1 MEKDGVESK
10 DLPTHFDHLSKD
22 IRESVYQNIFDK
34 FGFSFETTL
43 QNGNKVYALKRKSI
57 AKDIR
62 GFQTKITSSQGVT
75 RTVSNRPRKTEAESL
90 YTGGTVYFIH
100 NLEDAL
106 QDIVL
111 NRSTDLSIFD
121 ADIVPIGSVNKRA
134 KSYNKNA
141 IKLNVERSQAYET
154 VVKFY
159 DNFINSLDHFSN
171 GKYSFDIKLAHRMY
185 YIINEH
191 VAKSDKAVAK
201 SDYIIDFMLEQID
214 NAIEVEK
221 RRKDNY
227 SKGIELNNFEYLDSK
242 ATNENI
248 DKTIFDDRIAHLRY
262 IKEDVKSAKG
272 NFENILRYMEDE
284 PKLFGKSKPK
294 VKVQDMEIVL
304 SDLFGENSINEND
317 TLGSDVGGDRV
328 KKKF

>member
-1 MEKDGVESK
+1 MNFIEKEKEAKLEEIKKEMEKDGIESK
-10 DLPTHFDHLSKD
+10 DIPTHFDHLSKD
-22 IRESVYQNIFDK
+22 IRESVYQDIFDK

-43 QNGNKVYALKRKSI
+43 KNGNKVYALKRKAIS
-57 AKDIR
+57 KDIR
-62 GFQTKITSSQGVT
+62 GFQTKVTDSQGVT

-121 ADIVPIGSVNKRA
+121 ADIVPVGSVNKRA
-134 KSYNKNA
+134 KSYNENA

-171 GKYSFDIKLAHRMY
+171 GKYSFDVKLAHRMY
-185 YIINEH
+185 YIINEQ

-201 SDYIIDFMLEQID
+201 SDYVIDFMLEQKR
-214 NAIEVEK
+214 EEK
-221 RRKDNY
+221 TTIQK
-227 SKGIELNNFEYLDSK
+227 ELN
-242 ATNENI
+242 
-248 DKTIFDDRIAHLRY
+248 
-262 IKEDVKSAKG
+262 
-272 NFENILRYMEDE
+272 
-284 PKLFGKSKPK
+284 
-294 VKVQDMEIVL
+294 
-304 SDLFGENSINEND
+304 
-317 TLGSDVGGDRV
+317 
-328 KKKF
+328 